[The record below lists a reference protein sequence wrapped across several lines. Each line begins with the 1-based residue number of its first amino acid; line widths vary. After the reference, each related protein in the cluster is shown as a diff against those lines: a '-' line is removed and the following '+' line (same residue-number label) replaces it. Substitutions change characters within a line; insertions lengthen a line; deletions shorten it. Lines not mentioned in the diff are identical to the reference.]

1 MPCTRIFLIQATAL
15 SVAPITDAFKKHWPE
30 AELANLL
37 DDSLSR
43 DLALTGE
50 LTEGLKQRLLNLTQY
65 AEAAG
70 ADAVLFTCSAFGAAI
85 DACKHVVSIP
95 VLKPNEA
102 MIDQALGSASRVA
115 LLATFEPA
123 IASMLE
129 EFKAAS
135 TTAGTPLQ
143 ITAHHVPGA
152 FQALQEGNIEGHDCE
167 ISNTA
172 KTIEGCEVIC
182 FAQFSMTSAAGR
194 VQSESGQPVLTTP
207 DSAVIRLR
215 ELLEPLPPAVRTSRR
230 KPVPRV

>member
-1 MPCTRIFLIQATAL
+1 MYGTRIFLIHATPL
-15 SVAPITDAFKKHWPE
+15 SVAPIADAFARLWPE
-30 AELANLL
+30 AHLTNLL

-43 DLALTGE
+43 DLAAAGD
-50 LTEGLKQRLLNLTQY
+50 LTEGLKQRFLSLARY
-65 AEAAG
+65 AEAAD
-70 ADAVLFTCSAFGAAI
+70 ADAILFTCSAFGAAI
-85 DACKHVVSIP
+85 DACKQVVSIP

-102 MIDQALGSASRVA
+102 MIDQALGSASRIA

-123 IASMLE
+123 VGSMLE

-143 ITAHHVPGA
+143 ITVHHVPCA
-152 FQALQEGNIEGHDCE
+152 FQALQDGNIEGHDRE
-167 ISNTA
+167 ISNVA